1 MTLLPRSG
9 SATGKATL
17 YPSFLAHCPA
27 LTCSLNHSRTL
38 QLAAGRSAADLGELI
53 RRIRVVH
60 AAALNSE
67 NRKGLQL
74 LYGILVQVG
83 GPPVFLC

>member
-1 MTLLPRSG
+1 M
-9 SATGKATL
+9 
-17 YPSFLAHCPA
+17 
-27 LTCSLNHSRTL
+27 
-38 QLAAGRSAADLGELI
+38 QLAAGRSAADLGELV
-53 RRIRVVH
+53 RRMRVVH

-83 GPPVFLC
+83 RGWMAAGPALQWLRDCNGR

>member
-1 MTLLPRSG
+1 M
-9 SATGKATL
+9 
-17 YPSFLAHCPA
+17 
-27 LTCSLNHSRTL
+27 
-38 QLAAGRSAADLGELI
+38 
-53 RRIRVVH
+53 RRMRVVH

-83 GPPVFLC
+83 RG